1 MPTIT
6 AGVLCS
12 PAKIA
17 SSLDRIVIEM
27 TSFPTIRAQAIAL
40 IDRLPTERLTAVVQ
54 LLEFLAEP
62 SEQTIASQEASL
74 LQIIQHCLP
83 VEEQKQLES
92 LRERGEWGE
101 LTEAEQ
107 QELIGYEDLLEQ
119 QRVERLKALIQLAKL
134 RNIDLTILNN
144 ELKEEPLPCHAI

>member
-1 MPTIT
+1 
-6 AGVLCS
+6 
-12 PAKIA
+12 
-17 SSLDRIVIEM
+17 M

-62 SEQTIASQEASL
+62 SQQTIASQEASL

-83 VEEQKQLES
+83 VEEHKRLKS
-92 LRERGEWGE
+92 LRDRGEWSQ

-107 QELIGYEDLLEQ
+107 QELIGYEDLLDQ
-119 QRVERLKALIQLAKL
+119 QRVERLEALIQLAKL
-134 RNIDLTILNN
+134 RNIDLTILNH
-144 ELKEEPLPCHAI
+144 ELKSEPLPCHAV